1 MPRRRTNPPP
11 SKQKVHFDPR
21 YCEQTADTWLA
32 VSDLRLRGYTC
43 STKRFKPQVF
53 YATTRADA
61 VQLAAMQFCCN
72 IRAVHVQ
79 PRKVKPQ
86 MPMNPPPIL
95 DPKFPWGTPEQ
106 QRIDALKRIEDRKAK
121 RTFEPNPGAPMPVI
135 PPLPKD
141 VNFDF
146 NSED

>member
-1 MPRRRTNPPP
+1 MRR
-11 SKQKVHFDPR
+11 SKLTDRAAKQRVHFDPR
-21 YCEQTADTWLA
+21 YCKDTADTWIA
-32 VSDLRLRGYTC
+32 VSQLRLQEYIC
-43 STKRFKPQVF
+43 STRKFKPCSFFAQ
-53 YATTRADA
+53 TRAEA
-61 VQLAAMQFCCN
+61 IQLAAMQFCCN

-79 PRKVKPQ
+79 PRKVKPK
-86 MPMNPPPIL
+86 MPIVPPPIL

-106 QRIDALKRIEDRKAK
+106 QRIDALKRIEVRKAK